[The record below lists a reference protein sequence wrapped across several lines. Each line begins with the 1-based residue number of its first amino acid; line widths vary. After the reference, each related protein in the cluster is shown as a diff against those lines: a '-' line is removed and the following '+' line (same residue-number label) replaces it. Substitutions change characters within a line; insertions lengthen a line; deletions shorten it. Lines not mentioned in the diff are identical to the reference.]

1 MAEGQMLKDLPQE
14 CLLNVS
20 SFLLGTPQQLKLKN
34 NKALKQIQSKYK
46 LDVCEF
52 SEDEYIRTVDESD
65 YEEEEEQR
73 ELRYGYD
80 INFMKRDYTIEE
92 ITRITKRQ
100 CHKLKSMVK
109 PDGDTHLK
117 FTFNYYLDGEEQSIR
132 CRIEDIDYTTIEE
145 LLEYVSM
152 KTQPFHR
159 MINGYIALG
168 HQVKFKSVVF
178 QLLNITPSVYWK
190 LIIEPSW

>member
-1 MAEGQMLKDLPQE
+1 MAEVQRLKQLPTEVML
-14 CLLNVS
+14 NIS

-34 NKALKQIQSKYK
+34 NKAFKQIQSKYK

-52 SEDEYIRTVDESD
+52 SEDEYIRTVEDGEYDEIV
-65 YEEEEEQR
+65 EQQR

-80 INFMKRDYTIEE
+80 INFMNRDYTLEE

-100 CHKLKSMVK
+100 YHKLKSMVK

-117 FTFNYYLDGEEQSIR
+117 ITFNYYLSGQKSSLR
-132 CRIEDIDYTTIEE
+132 CMIEDIDYTSAED
-145 LLEYVSM
+145 LLEYMSM
-152 KTQPFHR
+152 RTNSFQSL
-159 MINGYIALG
+159 INGYIALG

-178 QLLNITPSVYWK
+178 QLLNITPY
-190 LIIEPSW
+190 IEN